1 MSHIINR
8 SHNNRDDSKSGT
20 RFYTGRRIPHCVL
33 LSPASL
39 LEILAV
45 FLLSYRKTDP
55 PLLLPPFPK
64 SEKNPFGYC
73 CIKGFFSAVEVIIVS
88 IKKEW
93 RGRRRRRKFFA
104 VPFVG
109 VNTTSQTTGKGGKE
123 KCCDPTTTADKEERR
138 EAAAL
143 PIPREGVG
151 LNKSVVVKGARP
163 KSNLSGGGGGPPFR
177 RRRRVEEEEP
187 R

>member
-1 MSHIINR
+1 MAGEE
-8 SHNNRDDSKSGT
+8 K
-20 RFYTGRRIPHCVL
+20 
-33 LSPASL
+33 
-39 LEILAV
+39 EEV
-45 FLLSYRKTDP
+45 FCR
-55 PLLLPPFPK
+55 
-64 SEKNPFGYC
+64 
-73 CIKGFFSAVEVIIVS
+73 
-88 IKKEW
+88 
-93 RGRRRRRKFFA
+93 
-104 VPFVG
+104 PFVG

>member
-73 CIKGFFSAVEVIIVS
+73 CIKGFFGSGGYYCFHQEGMAGEEEEEVFC
-88 IKKEW
+88 
-93 RGRRRRRKFFA
+93 R
-104 VPFVG
+104 PFVG

-143 PIPREGVG
+143 PIPRERGG
-151 LNKSVVVKGARP
+151 YTSL
-163 KSNLSGGGGGPPFR
+163 LS
-177 RRRRVEEEEP
+177 
-187 R
+187 